1 MKLMPG
7 NKKNRAARPRVICL
21 MQTSVDA
28 RIIID
33 RWPDPDAAEG
43 EFESMHERLHGD
55 AWLCGRVVMAYFAR
69 TQKRPKRSPASLP
82 RVASREDFITGRAK
96 TYAVGVDAAG
106 KLSWRSND
114 VNGDRLIMLLS
125 HRAPLAKL
133 AHLRSRGISYLITGR
148 GGQIDFR
155 EALIKLRRHFGIKRL
170 LLEGGGKI
178 NASFLHAGL
187 IDELELLFTPVIDG
201 DSATTGLFQTDP
213 GQAGLR
219 SRNLRLLGLKRL
231 PRGVLALRY
240 RLDNR

>member
-1 MKLMPG
+1 MKSMA
-7 NKKNRAARPRVICL
+7 KKIEKRAARPRVICL

-28 RIIID
+28 KIIID

-43 EFESMHERLHGD
+43 DFESRHEGLRGD

-69 TQKRPKRSPASLP
+69 AQKRPKRAPAAPP
-82 RVASREDFITGRAK
+82 RVADRADFIAGKAR
-96 TYAVGVDAAG
+96 TYAVGADAAG

-125 HRAPLAKL
+125 HRASLAKL

-148 GGQIDFR
+148 GGRIDFK
-155 EALIKLRRHFGIKRL
+155 EALLKLRRHFGIRRL
-170 LLEGGGKI
+170 LLEGGGRI

-219 SRNLRLLGLKRL
+219 SRDLRLLGWKRL

-240 RLDNR
+240 RVVN